1 MANEAVKVE
10 GPYEV
15 HDFTV
20 ANGTSGTNI
29 EQGTI
34 MKLSDPRT
42 CAASSG
48 ASDAFAGILATEK
61 VGGNGKTEIGCYTR
75 GIFDLTTIGPA
86 ITAGDIVSISGANL
100 IKEATEA
107 EIQAG
112 KGIGKALES
121 STAGSEVIEVF
132 VGQF

>member
-1 MANEAVKVE
+1 MANEAVQVE
-10 GPYEV
+10 GPYET

-20 ANGTSGTNI
+20 ADGATIEKGTLC
-29 EQGTI
+29 
-34 MKLSDPRT
+34 KLSDPRT
-42 CAASSG
+42 AAASSG
-48 ASDAFAGILATEK
+48 ADAFAGIAATEK
-61 VGGNGKTEIGCYTR
+61 VASNGKTELGLWTR

-86 ITAGDIVSISGANL
+86 ITAGDIVSLSGANL

-112 KGIGKALES
+112 KGIGKALET

>member
-1 MANEAVKVE
+1 MANETVPVE

-20 ANGTSGTNI
+20 ATGSAI
-29 EQGTI
+29 VQHTI

-42 CAASSG
+42 AAANTGSG
-48 ASDAFAGILATEK
+48 DVFAGIAASEK
-61 VGGNGKTEIGCYTR
+61 TTTDGVTSMGCYTY
-75 GIFDLTTIGPA
+75 GIFDLTAAPRPA
-86 ITAGDIVSISGANL
+86 ITAGQIVSTSGANV
-100 IKEATEA
+100 IKTATEA
-107 EIQAG
+107 EIAAG

-121 STAGSEVIEVF
+121 CAVASSEVIEVF